1 MSFILFFLFFFLLK
15 CIHFFFFKKKKSENL
30 PWVSP
35 DLESK
40 ALTYIYFEFSLLIV
54 FFFLK
59 MVILLKKW
67 VKLNSMEIWNIH
79 MQIFKLRD
87 NDCKTTYTSKGV
99 SEISPNIYILL
110 TPFIFIIYLFFH
122 YVMS

>member
-1 MSFILFFLFFFLLK
+1 
-15 CIHFFFFKKKKSENL
+15 
-30 PWVSP
+30 
-35 DLESK
+35 
-40 ALTYIYFEFSLLIV
+40 
-54 FFFLK
+54 